1 MDVVEKRFH
10 TDAEFHALVYS
21 VAQLLERKPS
31 LALAHRVAA
40 FLAAVDKEAL
50 A

>member
-21 VAQLLERKPS
+21 VAQL
-31 LALAHRVAA
+31 ALAHRVAA